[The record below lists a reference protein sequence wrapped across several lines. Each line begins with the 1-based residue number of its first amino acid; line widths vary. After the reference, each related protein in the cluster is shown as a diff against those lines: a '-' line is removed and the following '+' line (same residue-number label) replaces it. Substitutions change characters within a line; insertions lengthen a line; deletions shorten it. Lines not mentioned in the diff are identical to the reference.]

1 MEISGFDG
9 SQSRNVRKCHAS
21 NFFDFFH
28 GSFAGHA
35 SNFFDL
41 FRILSQDDLIFWIS
55 CSFTV
60 VLQAH
65 DDLAKEGLDQ
75 ALHFQK
81 RGV

>member
-1 MEISGFDG
+1 
-9 SQSRNVRKCHAS
+9 
-21 NFFDFFH
+21 
-28 GSFAGHA
+28 
-35 SNFFDL
+35 
-41 FRILSQDDLIFWIS
+41 LIFWIS

-60 VLQAH
+60 LQAQ